1 MSESSETGPIDV
13 SAYLDMFTEQLH
25 KLYGESP
32 HEKGDAMYHGAK
44 STSMSEEEYKEF
56 HHRRKVR
63 TLELVRHL
71 KDQLDILSQGVEAR
85 DTGAFDE
92 NDEDNVYE
100 KTADRDSQFRQLSGL
115 AIATLESVKDYF
127 SWSTVQSQWASDI
140 SAFSKEMGAEG
151 STDELLSN
159 NIFGKNDS
167 EYAID
172 NLSLGDYGENG
183 PSYGTFLEM
192 LILKL
197 NQALLSTVT
206 NLVIHTMNAND
217 IRSVDKIF
225 DSEIEVESYAEAAME
240 FLKHPEA
247 FAAIDFSISD
257 AKAEEIHTSLLTI
270 EWMTKRLN
278 ATLQALPLGKGE
290 YKVNLSDVESHVP
303 TNSFQPRK
311 TFENLG
317 MWPLSRNESWQSL
330 SELDLNNWIGPE
342 QHSQRMDCS
351 GSLHKI
357 LYRDFIDF
365 IQSIGYQH
373 KKVTGYDEAN
383 RVKPSLKLF
392 SWDERDCKY
401 RADATLFFYNAACP
415 ISQSE
420 MRIAVTSDSQ
430 FSFSMTIHAGL
441 ELFGGSASSEGNDS
455 LQVREKTE
463 QFVKQLFEE
472 FDEYQR
478 QNGLLKNSKFDAGT
492 ILQLQTKKRSFD
504 DMILTSSKKQLL
516 DDNIF
521 ALLSNSSR
529 LVERGVETN
538 RGVMLAGPPGV
549 GKSLTIDAIISEADC
564 TVVFTNF
571 ASLSKIMDEIFNL
584 SRRYAPTILILEDI
598 DALGITNQ
606 RGEFGSG
613 AGLSTLLNHMDGIS
627 NNNGVITVATSNH
640 PENLDWA
647 LIARPGRFDVRIDY
661 PYPDKAMLLSIL
673 KLKLKPFPCDSKLNL
688 DVLVDTMPLGF
699 TGSHIHDIVNQANYI
714 SVNNSKKGARDIV
727 VTQESLASATER
739 SLYNFKKFLDERPH
753 VVLQNPPTAQEVLKG
768 KNSNNSFFQ

>member
-32 HEKGDAMYHGAK
+32 HEKGDAMYRGAK
-44 STSMSEEEYKEF
+44 STSMSEEEYQEF

-71 KDQLDILSQGVEAR
+71 KDQLDILAQGVDER

-100 KTADRDSQFRQLSGL
+100 KTADRDSQFRQLSGF

-317 MWPLSRNESWQSL
+317 MWPLSRSESWQSL
-330 SELDLNNWIGPE
+330 SELDLNNWIGTE

-688 DVLVDTMPLGF
+688 DVLVETMPLGF